1 MDIDLYNDEE
11 IIFKGKA
18 NVEKVDKKIKEYF
31 IFLVV
36 LITSLVA
43 MFYIFVHNKNF
54 NVILITNILIGML
67 VVIIWSIF
75 HNYSLMKKNKGA
87 QYLITDRR
95 IIVKYMNCD
104 AIEKNIADISYVGVS
119 REKNNFGNM
128 MFTFKEDNISESIK
142 GSIEFWG
149 IESPRAIV
157 KEILKIVPSIT
168 TYDEKS
174 MNI

>member
-1 MDIDLYNDEE
+1 
-11 IIFKGKA
+11 
-18 NVEKVDKKIKEYF
+18 
-31 IFLVV
+31 
-36 LITSLVA
+36 
-43 MFYIFVHNKNF
+43 
-54 NVILITNILIGML
+54 
-67 VVIIWSIF
+67 
-75 HNYSLMKKNKGA
+75 
-87 QYLITDRR
+87 
-95 IIVKYMNCD
+95 MNCD

-142 GSIEFWG
+142 GCIEFWG